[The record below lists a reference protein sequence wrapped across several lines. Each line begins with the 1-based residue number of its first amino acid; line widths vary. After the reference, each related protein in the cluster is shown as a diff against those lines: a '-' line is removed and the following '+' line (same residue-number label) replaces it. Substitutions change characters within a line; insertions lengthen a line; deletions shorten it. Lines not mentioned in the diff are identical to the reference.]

1 MISKETLKPF
11 TVYLEEEQLEAL
23 EKVAEEL
30 RQTYGPKWSKG
41 AVIRLALSQFF
52 TQRGQI

>member
-1 MISKETLKPF
+1 MPKETLKPF

-23 EKVAEEL
+23 EKVAKEL
-30 RQTYGPKWSKG
+30 RQTYGQKWTKG

-52 TQRGQI
+52 TQRGEI

>member
-1 MISKETLKPF
+1 MSKETLKPF

-30 RQTYGPKWSKG
+30 RQTYGQKWTRG

-52 TQRGQI
+52 TQRGEI

>member
-1 MISKETLKPF
+1 MSKETLKPF
-11 TVYLEEEQLEAL
+11 TVYLEDEQLEAL
-23 EKVAEEL
+23 EKMAKEL
-30 RQTYGPKWSKG
+30 KRTYGQRWTKG

>member
-1 MISKETLKPF
+1 MSKETLKPF

-23 EKVAEEL
+23 EKVAKEL
-30 RQTYGPKWSKG
+30 RQSYGQKWTKG